1 MRRIQTCFLLLA
13 LTVGAGRMRVCA
25 AEAVQLPP
33 ASIQSIDFARDVQ
46 PIFERHCLSCHGADK
61 QRGGLRLDDKGA
73 ALKGGENHAPAIR
86 PGRSAESPLIQFVA
100 GLVPDMQMPQ
110 KGERLTAEQV
120 GILRA
125 WIDQGA
131 IWPET
136 LQKKTHWSL
145 APVLRPAEPRG
156 PKSSN
161 PIDAFIVAKLQEKKL
176 ALSPPADRRT
186 LIRRLSF
193 DLIGLPPTPEEVEQF
208 VSDKTAG
215 AYSNLVERLLAS
227 PRHGER
233 WGRHWLDVV
242 RFAESHGFEMN
253 QPRANAWP
261 YRDYVIRAFNEDKP
275 YDEFITEQL
284 AGDALG
290 ADEATGFIVA
300 GSWDQVKSP
309 DPVLTANQRADE
321 LHDIVST
328 TSSAFLGLTVGCAR
342 CHNHKF
348 DPIPQTDYFAMKAVF
363 EGVQHGERKL
373 RTAGD
378 SEREQELTQSQIRLA
393 GLEVELEELEPRA
406 QVGTAETNSLR
417 APVNPRRNIERF
429 DPVSAK
435 WLRFTVAKTTDAEPC
450 LDELE
455 VYVAG
460 PAYQNI
466 ARDSVGTKSRASSV
480 YPNSDLH
487 RLEHL
492 NDGKVGNSRSWIS
505 NERGQGWVELEFPGV
520 VSIDKVVWGRDRQQ
534 KFTDRLAVDYRIEV
548 ATQSNEWRVVASSA
562 DRQSYVPGK
571 KPRELNFARLAPT
584 EAVRAKK
591 LALQRTA
598 LEARMSELTKSPMI
612 YGGSFVAKPEPTFRF
627 HRGDPMMKREPVG
640 PGAPSAVPVKY
651 TLNATTSPPAATTLT
666 ENQQRRLALARWM
679 THPENPLTARVMV
692 NRVWQYHFGEGL
704 VSTPSDL
711 GVNGAT
717 PTHPE
722 LLDWLASEFVAHGW
736 SVKHLHRLIVNSET
750 YRQWSAS
757 REKELAVDA
766 SSRLLWR
773 YPPRRLEAEPIR
785 DAILA
790 VSGKLDLRAG
800 GPGFSFFEPND
811 NYVRVY
817 APRGAWPAETFRRM
831 VYGTVVRQRPDG
843 VFGSFDCPD
852 GGQIAPKRS
861 RSTTPLQAFN
871 LLNSNFMIQQAEFF
885 AARLEKE
892 AGRAESAQVQRAF
905 QLAFQRPPDRN
916 EQKAGVKLF
925 REQGAKIF
933 CRALFNASEF
943 IYVD

>member
-1 MRRIQTCFLLLA
+1 MVAI
-13 LTVGAGRMRVCA
+13 A
-25 AEAVQLPP
+25 AVVSWACSAAVDVTQLPP
-33 ASIQSIDFARDVQ
+33 PASLTIDFARDVQ

-61 QRGGLRLDDKGA
+61 QRSGLRLDDKSS
-73 ALKGGENHAPAIR
+73 ALKGGENHAPDIR
-86 PGRSAESPLIQFVA
+86 PGRSADSPLIHFVA

-110 KGERLTAEQV
+110 KGERLTAEQI

-131 IWPET
+131 VWPNT
-136 LQKKTHWSL
+136 AQKKTHWSL
-145 APVLRPAEPRG
+145 TAVTRPVVPRSG
-156 PKSSN
+156 KSKN
-161 PIDAFIVAKLQEKKL
+161 PVDAFIVAKLGEKKL
-176 ALSPPADRRT
+176 LLAPAADRRT

-193 DLIGLPPTPEEVEQF
+193 DLIGLPPAPEEVEKF
-208 VSDKTAG
+208 VSDKNAN

-275 YDEFITEQL
+275 YDQFITEQL

-290 ADEATGFIVA
+290 VDEATGFLVA
-300 GSWDQVKSP
+300 GPWDEVKSP

-321 LHDIVST
+321 LHDMVST
-328 TSSAFLGLTVGCAR
+328 TGSAFLGLTVGCAR

-363 EGVQHGERKL
+363 EGVKHGERKL
-373 RTAGD
+373 RAANEGGPEQD
-378 SEREQELTQSQIRLA
+378 LAESRRELMKIER
-393 GLEVELEELEPRA
+393 ELEEFEPRA
-406 QVGTAETNSLR
+406 QTGVINTNVLR
-417 APVNPRRNIERF
+417 APVNTRRNIERLA
-429 DPVSAK
+429 PVAAK
-435 WLRFTVAKTTDAEPC
+435 RVRFTIAKSSDAEPC

-455 VYVAG
+455 VYTAGTAPRNVALASAG
-460 PAYQNI
+460 AK
-466 ARDSVGTKSRASSV
+466 TRASSV
-480 YPNSDLH
+480 YPNSELH

-492 NDGKVGNSRSWIS
+492 NDGQHGNSRSWIS
-505 NERGQGWVELEFPGV
+505 NERGRGWVEVEFPEV
-520 VSIDKVVWGRDRQQ
+520 VTIDRIVWGRDREQRL
-534 KFTDRLAVDYRIEV
+534 KDRLAVDYRIEV
-548 ATQSNEWRVVASSA
+548 ATGSNDWQVVASSA
-562 DRQSYVPGK
+562 DRQSYTAGK
-571 KPRELNFARLAPT
+571 TAALGVDFAKLPAT
-584 EAVRAKK
+584 EANRAKE
-591 LALQRTA
+591 LSRQRTA
-598 LEARMSELTKSPMI
+598 LEARIAGLVKSPMI
-612 YGGSFVAKPEPTFRF
+612 YGGTFVATPEPTFRF
-627 HRGDPMMKREPVG
+627 HRGDPMMKREPVL
-640 PGAPSAVPVKY
+640 PGAPGAVPVKF
-651 TLNATTSPPAATTLT
+651 TLYVISSSPTSTSLT
-666 ENQQRRLALARWM
+666 ENQKRRLALARWM
-679 THPENPLTARVMV
+679 THPANPLTARVMV
-692 NRVWQYHFGEGL
+692 NRIWQHHFGEGL
-704 VSTPSDL
+704 VSTPSDF

-722 LLDWLASEFVAHGW
+722 LLDWLASEFVASGW
-736 SVKHLHRLIVNSET
+736 SMKHLHRLIVNSET
-750 YRQWSAS
+750 YRQSSEAREKGLTVDAAS
-757 REKELAVDA
+757 RF
-766 SSRLLWR
+766 LWR

-790 VSGKLDLRAG
+790 VSGRLDLRAG
-800 GPGFSFFEPND
+800 GLGFSFFEPND

-817 APRGAWPAETFRRM
+817 APRREWPADTFRRM

-871 LLNSNFMIQQAEFF
+871 LLNSGFMMQQAEFF

-892 AGRAESAQVQRAF
+892 AGNDANAQVQRAF
-905 QLAFQRPPDRN
+905 ALAFQRQPDRQ
-916 EQKAGVKLF
+916 ERDAGAKLI

>member
-1 MRRIQTCFLLLA
+1 MQRRAAWRGWLMGWLGLV
-13 LTVGAGRMRVCA
+13 VGVVSSGGA
-25 AEAVQLPP
+25 AEIAPLPP
-33 ASIQSIDFARDVQ
+33 SAAR
-46 PIFERHCLSCHGADK
+46 
-61 QRGGLRLDDKGA
+61 
-73 ALKGGENHAPAIR
+73 
-86 PGRSAESPLIQFVA
+86 
-100 GLVPDMQMPQ
+100 
-110 KGERLTAEQV
+110 
-120 GILRA
+120 
-125 WIDQGA
+125 
-131 IWPET
+131 
-136 LQKKTHWSL
+136 KTHWSL
-145 APVLRPAEPRG
+145 APVMRPAPPRDR
-156 PKSSN
+156 KFIS

-193 DLIGLPPTPEEVEQF
+193 DLIGLPPTPEETERF
-208 VSDKTAG
+208 ISDKSAN
-215 AYSNLVERLLAS
+215 AYSNVVERLLAS

-275 YDEFITEQL
+275 YDQFVTEQL
-284 AGDALG
+284 AGDAFG
-290 ADEATGFIVA
+290 VDEATGFLVA
-300 GSWDQVKSP
+300 GPWDEVKSP

-321 LHDIVST
+321 LHDMVST
-328 TSSAFLGLTVGCAR
+328 TGSAFLGLTVGCAR

-373 RTAGD
+373 RASDEIG
-378 SEREQELTQSQIRLA
+378 REQGLMETRRRLA
-393 GLEVELEELEPRA
+393 ELERELEEFEPRA
-406 QVGTAETNSLR
+406 QTGLIDTNELR
-417 APVNPRRNIERF
+417 ASVNARRNIERF
-429 DPVSAK
+429 APVAAK
-435 WLRFTVAKTTDAEPC
+435 RVRFTTSQTTDAEPC

-455 VYVAG
+455 IYSAGTAPRNVALASAG
-460 PAYQNI
+460 AK
-466 ARDSVGTKSRASSV
+466 ASASSV
-480 YPNSDLH
+480 YPNSDIH

-492 NDGKVGNSRSWIS
+492 NDGQYGNSRSWIS
-505 NERGQGWVELEFPGV
+505 NERGRGWVEVEFPEV
-520 VSIDKVVWGRDRQQ
+520 VTVDRIVWGRDREQRF
-534 KFTDRLAVDYRIEV
+534 KDRLAVEYRIEV
-548 ATQSNEWRVVASSA
+548 AVTSNEWHAVVSSA
-562 DRQSYVPGK
+562 DRHSYNSGK
-571 KPRELNFARLAPT
+571 KQQSGLDFTKLSGPET
-584 EAVRAKK
+584 TRAKN
-591 LALQRTA
+591 LSRERTE
-598 LEARMSELTKSPMI
+598 LEARIAELAKSPMI

-627 HRGDPMMKREPVG
+627 HRGDPMMKREPVP
-640 PGAPSAVPVKY
+640 PGAPGAVPVKF
-651 TLNATTSPPAATTLT
+651 TIDAAALNPASTNLT
-666 ENQQRRLALARWM
+666 ENQKRRLVLARWM
-679 THPENPLTARVMV
+679 THPDNPLTARVMV

-704 VSTPSDL
+704 VSTPSDF

-750 YRQWSAS
+750 YRQSSES
-757 REKELAVDA
+757 REKGVAVDV
-766 SSRLLWR
+766 SSRWLWR

-817 APRGAWPAETFRRM
+817 APRREWPAETFRRM

-871 LLNSNFMIQQAEFF
+871 LLNSGFIMQQAEFF

-892 AGRAESAQVQRAF
+892 AGRDESAQVQRAF
-905 QLAFQRPPDRN
+905 ALAFQRQPDRQ
-916 EQKAGVKLF
+916 EQDTGAQLI

-933 CRALFNASEF
+933 CRALFNTSEF

>member
-1 MRRIQTCFLLLA
+1 MLA
-13 LTVGAGRMRVCA
+13 LVVGAKLLCA
-25 AEAVQLPP
+25 AAVDVAQLPP
-33 ASIQSIDFARDVQ
+33 PASMTVDFTRDVQ

-61 QRGGLRLDDKGA
+61 QRGGLRLDDRA
-73 ALKGGENHAPAIR
+73 SALQGGENHAPDIR
-86 PGRSAESPLIQFVA
+86 PGRSAESPLIHFVA
-100 GLVPDMQMPQ
+100 GLVPDMLMPQ
-110 KGERLTAEQV
+110 KGERLTAGQI

-131 IWPET
+131 VWPEAA
-136 LQKKTHWSL
+136 QKKTHWSL
-145 APVLRPAEPRG
+145 TAVTRPVVPRSG
-156 PKSSN
+156 KSRN
-161 PIDAFIVAKLQEKKL
+161 PVDAFIVAKLGEKKL
-176 ALSPPADRRT
+176 SPSPAADRRT

-193 DLIGLPPTPEEVEQF
+193 DLIGLPPTPEEVERF
-208 VSDKTAG
+208 VSDKSAN

-275 YDEFITEQL
+275 YDQFITEQL

-290 ADEATGFIVA
+290 VDEATGFLVA
-300 GSWDQVKSP
+300 GPWDEVKSP

-321 LHDIVST
+321 LHDMVST
-328 TSSAFLGLTVGCAR
+328 AGSAFLGLTVGCAR

-363 EGVQHGERKL
+363 EGVKHGERKL
-373 RTAGD
+373 RSASRSG
-378 SEREQELTQSQIRLA
+378 REQELAESRRELMKLERE
-393 GLEVELEELEPRA
+393 LEVFEARVQA
-406 QVGTAETNSLR
+406 GVISTNSLR
-417 APVNPRRNIERF
+417 APVNTRQNVERF
-429 DPVSAK
+429 APVAAK
-435 WLRFTVAKTTDAEPC
+435 RVRFTIAKTSDAEPC

-455 VYVAG
+455 IYTTGTAPRNVALTSAG
-460 PAYQNI
+460 AK
-466 ARDSVGTKSRASSV
+466 ASASSV
-480 YPNSDLH
+480 YPNSDIH

-492 NDGKVGNSRSWIS
+492 NDGQHGNSRSWIS
-505 NERGQGWVELEFPGV
+505 NERGRGWVEVEFPV
-520 VSIDKVVWGRDRQQ
+520 VVTIDQIVWGRDLEQRF
-534 KFTDRLAVDYRIEV
+534 KDRLAVDYRIEV
-548 ATQSNEWRVVASSA
+548 ALNSNDWRVVASSA
-562 DRQSYVPGK
+562 DRQSYNAGK
-571 KPRELNFARLAPT
+571 KQPSGLDFTKLPATEAARARELSR
-584 EAVRAKK
+584 
-591 LALQRTA
+591 QRTA
-598 LEARMSELTKSPMI
+598 LEARIAELAKSPMI

-627 HRGDPMMKREPVG
+627 HRGDPMMKREVVAPNA
-640 PGAPSAVPVKY
+640 PGAVPVKF
-651 TLNATTSPPAATTLT
+651 TLDASSNPASTNLT
-666 ENQQRRLALARWM
+666 ENQKRRLALARWM
-679 THPENPLTARVMV
+679 THPDNPLTTRVMV

-704 VSTPSDL
+704 VSTPSDF

-736 SVKHLHRLIVNSET
+736 SVKHLHRLIMNSET
-750 YRQWSAS
+750 YRQSSEAS
-757 REKELAVDA
+757 EKGMAVDA
-766 SSRLLWR
+766 SSRWLWR

-790 VSGKLDLRAG
+790 VSGQLDLRAG

-817 APRGAWPAETFRRM
+817 APRRAWPADTFQRM

-871 LLNSNFMIQQAEFF
+871 LLNSGFMMQQAEFF
-885 AARLEKE
+885 ATRLERE
-892 AGRAESAQVQRAF
+892 AGSDVNAQVQRGF
-905 QLAFQRPPDRN
+905 ELAFQRQPDRK
-916 EQKAGVKLF
+916 ERDAGAKLI
-925 REQGAKIF
+925 RDQGAKIF
-933 CRALFNASEF
+933 CRALLNASEF

>member
-1 MRRIQTCFLLLA
+1 
-13 LTVGAGRMRVCA
+13 MRVNA
-25 AEAVQLPP
+25 AEAAQLPP
-33 ASIQSIDFARDVQ
+33 ASLQSMDFARDVQ

-73 ALKGGENHAPAIR
+73 ALRGGENHAPAIR
-86 PGRSAESPLIQFVA
+86 PGRSAESPLIHFVA

-110 KGERLTAEQV
+110 KGARLTAEQI
-120 GILRA
+120 GMLRA

-136 LQKKTHWSL
+136 VQKKTHWSL
-145 APVLRPAEPRG
+145 APVLRPAVPPG
-156 PKSSN
+156 SKSSN
-161 PIDAFIVAKLQEKKL
+161 PIDAFLVAKLQEKKL
-176 ALSPPADRRT
+176 ALSPPADRRI

-193 DLIGLPPTPEEVEQF
+193 DLIGLPPTPEEVKQF
-208 VSDKTAG
+208 VSDQTAN

-253 QPRANAWP
+253 QSRANAWP
-261 YRDYVIRAFNEDKP
+261 YRDYVIRAFNEDIP
-275 YDEFITEQL
+275 YDRFVTEQL

-290 ADEATGFIVA
+290 VDEATGFLVA
-300 GSWDQVKSP
+300 GSWDEVKSP

-321 LHDIVST
+321 LHDMVST
-328 TSSAFLGLTVGCAR
+328 TGSAFLGLTVGCAR

-373 RTAGD
+373 RPAGD
-378 SEREQELTQSQIRLA
+378 SGRDRELAESRRRLVEIER
-393 GLEVELEELEPRA
+393 VLEEFEPRA
-406 QVGTAETNSLR
+406 QTGLINTNALR
-417 APVNPRRNIERF
+417 AAVNPRRNIERF
-429 DPVSAK
+429 TPVMARRV
-435 WLRFTVAKTTDAEPC
+435 RFTTSQTTDAEPC

-455 VYVAG
+455 IFTAGAAPRNVAL
-460 PAYQNI
+460 A
-466 ARDSVGTKSRASSV
+466 SSGTKTTASSV

-492 NDGKVGNSRSWIS
+492 NDGQHGNSRSWIS
-505 NERGQGWVELEFPGV
+505 NERGKGWVELEFPEV
-520 VSIDKVVWGRDRQQ
+520 MTVDRIVWGRDREQRF
-534 KFTDRLAVDYRIEV
+534 KDRLAVEYRIEV
-548 ATQSNEWRVVASSA
+548 ATTSNDWRVVASSA
-562 DRQSYVPGK
+562 DRQSYKAGK
-571 KPRELNFARLAPT
+571 KPPSGLDLTTRSPTETAQARELSRQ
-584 EAVRAKK
+584 RAE
-591 LALQRTA
+591 
-598 LEARMSELTKSPMI
+598 LETRIAELTKTPMI
-612 YGGSFVAKPEPTFRF
+612 YAGSFAAKPEPTFRF

-651 TLNATTSPPAATTLT
+651 SLEARTSPPAATTLT

-692 NRVWQYHFGEGL
+692 NRIWQYHFGEGL
-704 VSTPSDL
+704 VGTPSDF

-750 YRQWSAS
+750 YCQTSES
-757 REKELAVDA
+757 REQGLAVDA

-773 YPPRRLEAEPIR
+773 YPPHRLEAEPIR

-790 VSGKLDLRAG
+790 VSGQLDLRAG

-817 APRGAWPAETFRRM
+817 APRREWPAETFRRM

-871 LLNSNFMIQQAEFF
+871 LLNSNFMLQQAEFF

-892 AGRAESAQVQRAF
+892 AGPSVKAQVQRAF
-905 QLAFQRPPDRN
+905 ALAFQREPAR
-916 EQKAGVKLF
+916 EELEAGTQLI

-933 CRALFNASEF
+933 CRALLNASEF

>member
-1 MRRIQTCFLLLA
+1 MLA
-13 LTVGAGRMRVCA
+13 LILGAALMCA
-25 AEAVQLPP
+25 AAVDVAQLPP
-33 ASIQSIDFARDVQ
+33 ASAKSIDFARDVR
-46 PIFERHCLSCHGADK
+46 PIFERHCLSCHGVDK
-61 QRGGLRLDDKGA
+61 QRGGLRLDDKES
-73 ALKGGENHAPAIR
+73 ALKGGENHAPDIR
-86 PGRSAESPLIQFVA
+86 PGRSADSPLIHFVA

-110 KGERLTAEQV
+110 KGERLTAEQIGV
-120 GILRA
+120 LRA

-131 IWPET
+131 IWPAEAV
-136 LQKKTHWSL
+136 KKTHWAL
-145 APVLRPAEPRG
+145 TPVTAPVVPHRG
-156 PKSSN
+156 KSRSSV
-161 PIDAFIVAKLQEKKL
+161 DAFIIAKLDEKEL
-176 ALSPPADRRT
+176 TLSPPAARRT

-193 DLIGLPPTPEEVEQF
+193 DLIGLPPTPEEVERFINDQS
-208 VSDKTAG
+208 VN
-215 AYSNLVERLLAS
+215 AYADLVERLLAS
-227 PRHGER
+227 PRYGER

-261 YRDYVIRAFNEDKP
+261 YRDYVIQSFNENKP
-275 YDEFITEQL
+275 YDLFIVEQL

-290 ADEATGFIVA
+290 VDEATGFLVA

-328 TSSAFLGLTVGCAR
+328 TGSAFLGLTVGCAR

-373 RTAGD
+373 RMARD
-378 SEREQELTQSQIRLA
+378 SEREQELTQSQIRLV
-393 GLEVELEELEPRA
+393 EIEMELEEFEPRA
-406 QVGTAETNSLR
+406 RVEAIDTNALR

-429 DPVSAK
+429 EPVPAK
-435 WLRFTVAKTTDAEPC
+435 RLRFTVNKTTDAEPC

-455 VYVAG
+455 VFVAG

-466 ARDSVGTKSRASSV
+466 ARESVGTRASASSV
-480 YPNSDLH
+480 YPNSDIH
-487 RLEHL
+487 RIEHL

-505 NERGQGWVELEFPGV
+505 NERGKGWVELEFPGIV
-520 VSIDKVVWGRDRQQ
+520 RIDKVVWGRDRQQ
-534 KFTDRLAVDYRIEV
+534 RFTDRLALDYRIEV
-548 ATQSNEWRVVASSA
+548 GIASNDWRVVASSA
-562 DRQSYVPGK
+562 DRQKYVAGK
-571 KPRELNFARLAPT
+571 KKAGEPTFAALPPVEAARAGELSRERNI
-584 EAVRAKK
+584 
-591 LALQRTA
+591 
-598 LEARMSELTKSPMI
+598 LEARISELAKAPMI
-612 YGGSFVAKPEPTFRF
+612 YGGSFVAKPEPTHRF
-627 HRGDPMMKREPVG
+627 HRGDPMLKREVLA
-640 PGAPSAVPVKY
+640 PGAPTAIPIKFSLEQLAASTV
-651 TLNATTSPPAATTLT
+651 TSNRT
-666 ENQQRRLALARWM
+666 EDQRRRMALAAWI
-679 THPENPLTARVMV
+679 TNPTNPLTARVMV

-704 VSTPSDL
+704 VSTPSDF
-711 GVNGAT
+711 GVNGSP

-722 LLDWLASEFVAHGW
+722 LLDWLASEFVANGW
-736 SVKHLHRLIVNSET
+736 SLKHLHRLMVNTDT
-750 YRQWSAS
+750 YRQSSEA
-757 REKELAVDA
+757 REEGLAVDA

-773 YPPRRLEAEPIR
+773 YPPRRLEAESIR
-785 DAILA
+785 DTVLA
-790 VSGKLDLRAG
+790 VSGQIDLRLG

-817 APRGAWPAETFRRM
+817 APRREWPADTFRRM

-852 GGQIAPKRS
+852 GGQIAPRRS

-871 LLNSNFMIQQAEFF
+871 LLNSSFMMQQAEFL

-892 AGRAESAQVQRAF
+892 AVRDEKAKVERAF
-905 QLAFQRPPDRN
+905 QLAFQRQPDRK
-916 EQKAGVKLF
+916 ERAAGVKLI

-933 CRALFNASEF
+933 CRALLNANEF